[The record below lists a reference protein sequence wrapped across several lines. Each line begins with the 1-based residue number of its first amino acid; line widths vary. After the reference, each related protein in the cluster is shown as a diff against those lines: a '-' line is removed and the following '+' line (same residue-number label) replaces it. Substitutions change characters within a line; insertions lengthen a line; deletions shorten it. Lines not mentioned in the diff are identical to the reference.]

1 MVFKTNLAYAY
12 DEWDYE
18 ESPKNNVVTFRR
30 RESHDIVEAEYG
42 DKDMSKINEKNLGQN
57 KAVILVRVSSR
68 EQKEGYSIDA
78 QLTRL
83 RKYCEQKELEVIKE
97 FVIVE
102 SSTRGEREKFYEMIN
117 FIKKQKETINLVC
130 DKVDRL
136 QRSFKEMP
144 IIDELRRSGKLIL
157 HFFVE
162 GQILDANSNS
172 SQIMAYQMYI
182 MMAESYTNSISD
194 NVKRSF
200 EKMRQEGK
208 ITGTA
213 PIGYLNKN
221 DGRGKTDI
229 ILDPD
234 RAFLVKRIF
243 EEYSTGLYSLKEIR
257 KKTIEWNLKNK
268 TKSNTYLS
276 VSQIDKLL
284 KNKFYYGVATYKGQ
298 DYKHIY
304 PHIID
309 KDLFDK
315 CDDVRNGRHRNRSN
329 TTKTDF
335 IFKGMIKCK
344 NCGCTVTPELKK
356 GKYVYLRPNSKPGC
370 TCKQINETVALKEV
384 EKVLN
389 SMEFPPELLEKLNS
403 ILKNSIE
410 SKNEYSSSLM
420 KKLTADLDKI
430 KIQLDKNRR
439 YLLNESITE
448 NDFKQNKYEL
458 LVEEDNI
465 KAQIAK
471 LNDANDDF
479 EITVKYLLD
488 VASRSYSL
496 FKSSGIDVKRK
507 ILKLVFPNFYLDG
520 QNLSYD
526 IRKPF
531 DLFIKGSTCS
541 INLGRKDSNLRDGW
555 TKTSCLTTW
564 RRPIMSVTFIIL
576 LSKYS
581 LSIIILTSS
590 QKLLILISPTHFFFP
605 KQIMQVK
612 YIRFLNHL
620 LQPSASAY
628 ITLNN

>member
-1 MVFKTNLAYAY
+1 MNYRTNLAYAY
-12 DEWDYE
+12 DEWDYK
-18 ESPKNNVVTFRR
+18 ESHKNNVVAFRR
-30 RESHDIVEAEYG
+30 RESHGIVETHEG
-42 DKDMSKINEKNLGQN
+42 EKSMSRLKMMGGKSN
-57 KAVILVRVSSR
+57 KVVILVRVSSR

-83 RKYCEQKELEVIKE
+83 RKYCEQKGLEVIKE

-221 DGRGKTDI
+221 DGRGKTNI

-356 GKYVYLRPNSKPGC
+356 GKYVYLRPNSKLGC

-389 SMEFPPELLEKLNS
+389 SMEFPPKLLEKLNS

-410 SKNEYSSSLM
+410 SKNEYSQAFLTKLSNDLKSIE
-420 KKLTADLDKI
+420 KKLNRILDLFID
-430 KIQLDKNRR
+430 
-439 YLLNESITE
+439 ESITKTE
-448 NDFKQNKYEL
+448 YDKRKYEL
-458 LVEEDNI
+458 SVQKDNI
-465 KAQIAK
+465 ESQIAK

-531 DLFIKGSTCS
+531 DLFIKGFNHP

-564 RRPIMSVTFIIL
+564 RRPIAFIIIKYKDR
-576 LSKYS
+576 LSRGR
-581 LSIIILTSS
+581 L
-590 QKLLILISPTHFFFP
+590 
-605 KQIMQVK
+605 
-612 YIRFLNHL
+612 
-620 LQPSASAY
+620 
-628 ITLNN
+628 

>member
-1 MVFKTNLAYAY
+1 MNYKSNLAYAY

-18 ESPKNNVVTFRR
+18 ESHKNNVVAFRR
-30 RESHDIVEAEYG
+30 RESHGIVETHEG
-42 DKDMSKINEKNLGQN
+42 EKSMSRLKMMSGKSN
-57 KAVILVRVSSR
+57 KVVILVRVSSR

-83 RKYCEQKELEVIKE
+83 RKYCEQKGLEVIKE

-117 FIKKQKETINLVC
+117 FIKKQKEAINLVC

-229 ILDPD
+229 ILDTD

-356 GKYVYLRPNSKPGC
+356 GKYVYLRPNSKLGC

-389 SMEFPPELLEKLNS
+389 SMEFPPKLLENLNS

-410 SKNEYSSSLM
+410 SKNEYSQAFLTKLSNDLKSIE
-420 KKLTADLDKI
+420 KKLNRILDLFID
-430 KIQLDKNRR
+430 
-439 YLLNESITE
+439 ESITKTE
-448 NDFKQNKYEL
+448 YDKRKYEL
-458 LVEEDNI
+458 SVQKDNI
-465 KAQIAK
+465 ESQIAK

-520 QNLSYD
+520 QDLSYD

-541 INLGRKDSNLRDGW
+541 IILGRKDSNLRDGW

-564 RRPIMSVTFIIL
+564 RRPIAFIIIKYKDR
-576 LSKYS
+576 LSRGR
-581 LSIIILTSS
+581 L
-590 QKLLILISPTHFFFP
+590 
-605 KQIMQVK
+605 
-612 YIRFLNHL
+612 
-620 LQPSASAY
+620 
-628 ITLNN
+628 

>member
-1 MVFKTNLAYAY
+1 MNYRTNLAIKPEY
-12 DEWDYE
+12 WDYE

-83 RKYCEQKELEVIKE
+83 RKYCEQKGLEVIKE

-200 EKMRQEGK
+200 ERMRQEGK

-243 EEYSTGLYSLKEIR
+243 EEYATSLYSMQEIR

-268 TKSNTYLS
+268 TKSDTYLS
-276 VSQIDKLL
+276 VSQIEKIL
-284 KNKFYYGVATYKGQ
+284 KNPFYYGVARYKGKE
-298 DYKHIY
+298 YKHIY
-304 PHIID
+304 PRLID
-309 KDLFDK
+309 KELFEK

-329 TTKTDF
+329 TTKTEF

-356 GKYVYLRPNSKPGC
+356 GKYVYLRPNSKEGC
-370 TCKQINETVALKEV
+370 TCKQINETVALEEV

-389 SMEFPPELLEKLNS
+389 SMVFPKNTLEQLKSTLKNAIEAKSDYSQNYMDKLANDIKSLEKKSDRILNLY
-403 ILKNSIE
+403 I
-410 SKNEYSSSLM
+410 
-420 KKLTADLDKI
+420 D
-430 KIQLDKNRR
+430 
-439 YLLNESITE
+439 ESITKDE
-448 NDFKQNKYEL
+448 YNKKKEEL
-458 LVEEDNI
+458 FVLKDNI
-465 KAQIAK
+465 QAQITK
-471 LNDANDDF
+471 LNEANDDF
-479 EITVKYLLD
+479 EITVEYLLD
-488 VASRSYSL
+488 IASRSYSL

-531 DLFIKGSTCS
+531 DLFIKGSTYP
-541 INLGRKDSNLRDGW
+541 INLGRKDSNLRMPEPKPGALPLGDA
-555 TKTSCLTTW
+555 
-564 RRPIMSVTFIIL
+564 PIFRLRL
-576 LSKYS
+576 L
-581 LSIIILTSS
+581 L
-590 QKLLILISPTHFFFP
+590 
-605 KQIMQVK
+605 
-612 YIRFLNHL
+612 
-620 LQPSASAY
+620 
-628 ITLNN
+628 

>member
-1 MVFKTNLAYAY
+1 MNYRTNLAYAY
-12 DEWDYE
+12 DEWDYK
-18 ESPKNNVVTFRR
+18 ESHKNNVVAFRR
-30 RESHDIVEAEYG
+30 RESHGIVETHEG
-42 DKDMSKINEKNLGQN
+42 EKSMSRLKMMGGKSN
-57 KAVILVRVSSR
+57 KVVILVRVSSR

-83 RKYCEQKELEVIKE
+83 RKYCEQKGLEVIKE

-221 DGRGKTDI
+221 DGRGKTNI

-356 GKYVYLRPNSKPGC
+356 GKYVYLRPNSKLGC

-389 SMEFPPELLEKLNS
+389 SMEFPPKLLEKLNS

-410 SKNEYSSSLM
+410 SKNEYSQAFLTKLSNDLKSIE
-420 KKLTADLDKI
+420 KKLNRILDLFID
-430 KIQLDKNRR
+430 
-439 YLLNESITE
+439 ESITKTE
-448 NDFKQNKYEL
+448 YDKRKYEL
-458 LVEEDNI
+458 SVQKDNI
-465 KAQIAK
+465 ESQIAK

-531 DLFIKGSTCS
+531 DLFIKGFNHP
-541 INLGRKDSNLRDGW
+541 INLGRKDSNLRMPGPKPGALPLGDAP
-555 TKTSCLTTW
+555 LQA
-564 RRPIMSVTFIIL
+564 TFIIL
-576 LSKYS
+576 YGKYL
-581 LSIIILTSS
+581 LSIFII
-590 QKLLILISPTHFFFP
+590 QFP
-605 KQIMQVK
+605 SKI
-612 YIRFLNHL
+612 
-620 LQPSASAY
+620 
-628 ITLNN
+628 

>member
-1 MVFKTNLAYAY
+1 MNYRTNLAYAY
-12 DEWDYE
+12 DEWDYK
-18 ESPKNNVVTFRR
+18 ESHKNNVVAFRR
-30 RESHDIVEAEYG
+30 RESHGIVETHEG
-42 DKDMSKINEKNLGQN
+42 EKSMSRLKMMGGKSN
-57 KAVILVRVSSR
+57 KVVILVRVSSR

-83 RKYCEQKELEVIKE
+83 RKYCEQKGLEVIKE

-221 DGRGKTDI
+221 DGRGKTNI

-356 GKYVYLRPNSKPGC
+356 GKYVYLRPNSKLGC

-389 SMEFPPELLEKLNS
+389 SMEFPPKLLEKLNS

-410 SKNEYSSSLM
+410 SKNEYSQAFLTKLSNDLKSIE
-420 KKLTADLDKI
+420 KKLNRILDLFID
-430 KIQLDKNRR
+430 
-439 YLLNESITE
+439 ESITKTE
-448 NDFKQNKYEL
+448 YDKRKYEL
-458 LVEEDNI
+458 SVQKDNI
-465 KAQIAK
+465 ESQIAK

-531 DLFIKGSTCS
+531 DLFIKGFNHP
-541 INLGRKDSNLRDGW
+541 INLGRKDSNLRMPGPKPGALPLGDAP
-555 TKTSCLTTW
+555 LQA
-564 RRPIMSVTFIIL
+564 TFIIL
-576 LSKYS
+576 YGKYL
-581 LSIIILTSS
+581 LSIFII
-590 QKLLILISPTHFFFP
+590 QFP
-605 KQIMQVK
+605 
-612 YIRFLNHL
+612 
-620 LQPSASAY
+620 
-628 ITLNN
+628 

>member
-1 MVFKTNLAYAY
+1 MNYQTNLAIKPEY
-12 DEWDYE
+12 WDYE
-18 ESPKNNVVTFRR
+18 ESHKNNVVAFRR
-30 RESHDIVEAEYG
+30 RESHGIVETHEG
-42 DKDMSKINEKNLGQN
+42 EKSMSRLKMMGSKSN

-83 RKYCEQKELEVIKE
+83 RKYCEQKGLEVIKE

-221 DGRGKTDI
+221 DGRGKTNI

-234 RAFLVKRIF
+234 RAFLIKRIF

-356 GKYVYLRPNSKPGC
+356 GKYVYLRPNSKLGC

-389 SMEFPPELLEKLNS
+389 SMEFPPKLLEKLNS

-410 SKNEYSSSLM
+410 SKNKYSQAFLTKLSNDLKSIE
-420 KKLTADLDKI
+420 KKLNRILDLFIDESITKTEYDKI
-430 KIQLDKNRR
+430 K
-439 YLLNESITE
+439 
-448 NDFKQNKYEL
+448 YEL
-458 LVEEDNI
+458 SVQKDNI
-465 KAQIAK
+465 ESQIAK

-479 EITVKYLLD
+479 EITVEYLLD

-496 FKSSGIDVKRK
+496 FKSSGIDTKRK

-531 DLFIKGSTCS
+531 DLFIKGFNHP
-541 INLGRKDSNLRDGW
+541 INLGWLDSNQRNGG
-555 TKTSCLTTW
+555 TKNRCLTTW
-564 RRPIMSVTFIIL
+564 RHPITGTFLIL
-576 LSKYS
+576 QPQFY
-581 LSIIILTSS
+581 LSIIFIL
-590 QKLLILISPTHFFFP
+590 FF
-605 KQIMQVK
+605 I
-612 YIRFLNHL
+612 
-620 LQPSASAY
+620 
-628 ITLNN
+628 

>member
-1 MVFKTNLAYAY
+1 
-12 DEWDYE
+12 
-18 ESPKNNVVTFRR
+18 
-30 RESHDIVEAEYG
+30 
-42 DKDMSKINEKNLGQN
+42 
-57 KAVILVRVSSR
+57 
-68 EQKEGYSIDA
+68 
-78 QLTRL
+78 
-83 RKYCEQKELEVIKE
+83 
-97 FVIVE
+97 
-102 SSTRGEREKFYEMIN
+102 
-117 FIKKQKETINLVC
+117 
-130 DKVDRL
+130 
-136 QRSFKEMP
+136 MP

-221 DGRGKTDI
+221 DGRGKTNI

-356 GKYVYLRPNSKPGC
+356 GKYVYLRPNSKLGC

-389 SMEFPPELLEKLNS
+389 SMEFPPKLLEKLNS
-403 ILKNSIE
+403 ILK
-410 SKNEYSSSLM
+410 K
-420 KKLTADLDKI
+420 
-430 KIQLDKNRR
+430 
-439 YLLNESITE
+439 
-448 NDFKQNKYEL
+448 
-458 LVEEDNI
+458 
-465 KAQIAK
+465 
-471 LNDANDDF
+471 
-479 EITVKYLLD
+479 
-488 VASRSYSL
+488 
-496 FKSSGIDVKRK
+496 
-507 ILKLVFPNFYLDG
+507 FY
-520 QNLSYD
+520 
-526 IRKPF
+526 
-531 DLFIKGSTCS
+531 
-541 INLGRKDSNLRDGW
+541 
-555 TKTSCLTTW
+555 
-564 RRPIMSVTFIIL
+564 
-576 LSKYS
+576 
-581 LSIIILTSS
+581 
-590 QKLLILISPTHFFFP
+590 
-605 KQIMQVK
+605 
-612 YIRFLNHL
+612 
-620 LQPSASAY
+620 
-628 ITLNN
+628 

>member
-18 ESPKNNVVTFRR
+18 ASPKNNVVAFRH
-30 RESHDIVEAEYG
+30 RESHDIVETHKGE
-42 DKDMSKINEKNLGQN
+42 KSMSRLKMMDGKSN

-83 RKYCEQKELEVIKE
+83 RKYCEQKGLEVIKE

-144 IIDELRRSGKLIL
+144 IIDELRRSSKLIL

-315 CDDVRNGRHRNRSN
+315 CDDVRNGHHRNRSN

-410 SKNEYSSSLM
+410 SKNEYSQAFLTKLSNDLKSIE
-420 KKLTADLDKI
+420 KKLNRILDLFID
-430 KIQLDKNRR
+430 
-439 YLLNESITE
+439 ESITKNE
-448 NDFKQNKYEL
+448 YDKRKYEL
-458 LVEEDNI
+458 SVQKDNI
-465 KAQIAK
+465 ESQIAK

-520 QNLSYD
+520 QNLSYN

-531 DLFIKGSTCS
+531 DK
-541 INLGRKDSNLRDGW
+541 
-555 TKTSCLTTW
+555 
-564 RRPIMSVTFIIL
+564 
-576 LSKYS
+576 
-581 LSIIILTSS
+581 
-590 QKLLILISPTHFFFP
+590 
-605 KQIMQVK
+605 
-612 YIRFLNHL
+612 
-620 LQPSASAY
+620 
-628 ITLNN
+628 

>member
-1 MVFKTNLAYAY
+1 M
-12 DEWDYE
+12 
-18 ESPKNNVVTFRR
+18 
-30 RESHDIVEAEYG
+30 
-42 DKDMSKINEKNLGQN
+42 
-57 KAVILVRVSSR
+57 
-68 EQKEGYSIDA
+68 
-78 QLTRL
+78 
-83 RKYCEQKELEVIKE
+83 
-97 FVIVE
+97 
-102 SSTRGEREKFYEMIN
+102 
-117 FIKKQKETINLVC
+117 
-130 DKVDRL
+130 
-136 QRSFKEMP
+136 
-144 IIDELRRSGKLIL
+144 
-157 HFFVE
+157 
-162 GQILDANSNS
+162 
-172 SQIMAYQMYI
+172 
-182 MMAESYTNSISD
+182 
-194 NVKRSF
+194 
-200 EKMRQEGK
+200 
-208 ITGTA
+208 
-213 PIGYLNKN
+213 
-221 DGRGKTDI
+221 
-229 ILDPD
+229 
-234 RAFLVKRIF
+234 VKRIF

-356 GKYVYLRPNSKPGC
+356 GKYVYLRPNSKLGC

-389 SMEFPPELLEKLNS
+389 SMEFPPKLLEKLNS

-410 SKNEYSSSLM
+410 SKNEYSQAFLTKLSNDLKSIE
-420 KKLTADLDKI
+420 KKLNRILDLFID
-430 KIQLDKNRR
+430 
-439 YLLNESITE
+439 ESITKTE
-448 NDFKQNKYEL
+448 YDKRKYEL
-458 LVEEDNI
+458 SVQKDNI
-465 KAQIAK
+465 ESQIAK

-531 DLFIKGSTCS
+531 DLFIKGFNHP
-541 INLGRKDSNLRDGW
+541 INLGRKDSNLRMPGPKPGALPLGDAPLSG
-555 TKTSCLTTW
+555 
-564 RRPIMSVTFIIL
+564 TFIIL
-576 LSKYS
+576 FHKY
-581 LSIIILTSS
+581 
-590 QKLLILISPTHFFFP
+590 
-605 KQIMQVK
+605 
-612 YIRFLNHL
+612 
-620 LQPSASAY
+620 
-628 ITLNN
+628 

>member
-1 MVFKTNLAYAY
+1 MNYRTNLAYAY

-18 ESPKNNVVTFRR
+18 ESHKNNVVAFRR
-30 RESHDIVEAEYG
+30 RESHGIVETHEG
-42 DKDMSKINEKNLGQN
+42 EKSMSRLKMMSGKSN
-57 KAVILVRVSSR
+57 KVVILVRVSSR

-83 RKYCEQKELEVIKE
+83 RKYCEQKGLEVIKE

-117 FIKKQKETINLVC
+117 FIKKQKEAINLVC

-229 ILDPD
+229 ILDTD

-356 GKYVYLRPNSKPGC
+356 GKYVYLRPNSKLGC

-389 SMEFPPELLEKLNS
+389 SMEFPPKLLENLNS

-410 SKNEYSSSLM
+410 SKNEYSQAFLTKLSNDLKSIE
-420 KKLTADLDKI
+420 KKLNRILDLYID
-430 KIQLDKNRR
+430 
-439 YLLNESITE
+439 ESITKTE
-448 NDFKQNKYEL
+448 YDKRKYEL
-458 LVEEDNI
+458 SVQKDNI
-465 KAQIAK
+465 ESQIAK

-520 QNLSYD
+520 QDLSYD

-541 INLGRKDSNLRDGW
+541 INLGRKDSNLRMPGPKPGALPLGDAPSLG
-555 TKTSCLTTW
+555 TL
-564 RRPIMSVTFIIL
+564 IIL
-576 LSKYS
+576 VHK
-581 LSIIILTSS
+581 T
-590 QKLLILISPTHFFFP
+590 
-605 KQIMQVK
+605 
-612 YIRFLNHL
+612 
-620 LQPSASAY
+620 
-628 ITLNN
+628 

>member
-1 MVFKTNLAYAY
+1 MNYRTNLAYAY
-12 DEWDYE
+12 DEWDYK
-18 ESPKNNVVTFRR
+18 ESHKNNVVAFRR
-30 RESHDIVEAEYG
+30 RESHGIVETHEG
-42 DKDMSKINEKNLGQN
+42 EKSMSRLKMMGGKSN
-57 KAVILVRVSSR
+57 KVVILVRVSSR

-83 RKYCEQKELEVIKE
+83 RKYCEQKGLEVIKE

-221 DGRGKTDI
+221 DGRGKTNI

-356 GKYVYLRPNSKPGC
+356 GKYVYLRPNSKLGC

-389 SMEFPPELLEKLNS
+389 SMEFPPKLLEKLNS

-410 SKNEYSSSLM
+410 SKNEYSQAFLTKLSNDLKSIE
-420 KKLTADLDKI
+420 KKLNRILDLFID
-430 KIQLDKNRR
+430 
-439 YLLNESITE
+439 ESITKTE
-448 NDFKQNKYEL
+448 YDKRKYEL
-458 LVEEDNI
+458 SVQKDNI
-465 KAQIAK
+465 ESQIAK

-531 DLFIKGSTCS
+531 DLFIKGFNHP
-541 INLGRKDSNLRDGW
+541 INLGRKDSNLRMPGPKPGALPLGDAPLSG
-555 TKTSCLTTW
+555 
-564 RRPIMSVTFIIL
+564 TFIIL
-576 LSKYS
+576 FHKY
-581 LSIIILTSS
+581 
-590 QKLLILISPTHFFFP
+590 
-605 KQIMQVK
+605 
-612 YIRFLNHL
+612 
-620 LQPSASAY
+620 
-628 ITLNN
+628 

>member
-1 MVFKTNLAYAY
+1 MNYKSNLAYAY

-18 ESPKNNVVTFRR
+18 ESHKNNVVAFRR
-30 RESHDIVEAEYG
+30 RESHGIVETHEG
-42 DKDMSKINEKNLGQN
+42 EKSMSRLKMMSGKSN
-57 KAVILVRVSSR
+57 KVVILVRVSSR

-83 RKYCEQKELEVIKE
+83 RKYCEQKGLEVIKE

-117 FIKKQKETINLVC
+117 FIKKQKEAINLVC

-229 ILDPD
+229 ILDTD

-356 GKYVYLRPNSKPGC
+356 GKYVYLRPNSKLGC

-389 SMEFPPELLEKLNS
+389 SMEFPPKLLENLNS

-410 SKNEYSSSLM
+410 SKNEYSQAFLTKLSNDLKSIE
-420 KKLTADLDKI
+420 KKLNRILDLFID
-430 KIQLDKNRR
+430 
-439 YLLNESITE
+439 ESITKTE
-448 NDFKQNKYEL
+448 YDKRKYEL
-458 LVEEDNI
+458 SVQKDNI
-465 KAQIAK
+465 ESQIAK

-531 DLFIKGSTCS
+531 DLFIKRSTYP
-541 INLGRKDSNLRDGW
+541 INLGWKDSNLRNGG
-555 TKTSCLTTW
+555 TKNRCLTTW
-564 RRPIMSVTFIIL
+564 RHPITGYI
-576 LSKYS
+576 
-581 LSIIILTSS
+581 SIIYT
-590 QKLLILISPTHFFFP
+590 K
-605 KQIMQVK
+605 
-612 YIRFLNHL
+612 N
-620 LQPSASAY
+620 
-628 ITLNN
+628 

>member
-1 MVFKTNLAYAY
+1 MNYKSNLAYAY

-18 ESPKNNVVTFRR
+18 ESHKNNVVAFRR
-30 RESHDIVEAEYG
+30 RESHGIVETHEG
-42 DKDMSKINEKNLGQN
+42 EKSMSRLKMMSGKSN
-57 KAVILVRVSSR
+57 KVVILVRVSSR

-83 RKYCEQKELEVIKE
+83 RKYCEQKGLEVIKE

-117 FIKKQKETINLVC
+117 FIKKQKEAINLVC

-229 ILDPD
+229 ILDTD

-356 GKYVYLRPNSKPGC
+356 GKYVYLRPNSKLGC

-389 SMEFPPELLEKLNS
+389 SMEFPPKLLENLNS

-410 SKNEYSSSLM
+410 SKNEYSQAFLTKLSNDLKSIE
-420 KKLTADLDKI
+420 KKLNRILDLFID
-430 KIQLDKNRR
+430 
-439 YLLNESITE
+439 ESITKTE
-448 NDFKQNKYEL
+448 YDKRKYEL
-458 LVEEDNI
+458 SVQKDNI
-465 KAQIAK
+465 ESQIAK

-496 FKSSGIDVKRK
+496 FKSSGIDTKRK

-531 DLFIKGSTCS
+531 DLFIKRSTYP
-541 INLGRKDSNLRDGW
+541 INLGRKDSNLRMPGPKPGALPLGDAPLSG
-555 TKTSCLTTW
+555 
-564 RRPIMSVTFIIL
+564 TFIIL
-576 LSKYS
+576 FHKY
-581 LSIIILTSS
+581 
-590 QKLLILISPTHFFFP
+590 
-605 KQIMQVK
+605 
-612 YIRFLNHL
+612 
-620 LQPSASAY
+620 
-628 ITLNN
+628 

>member
-1 MVFKTNLAYAY
+1 MNYKSNLAYAY

-18 ESPKNNVVTFRR
+18 ESHKNNVVAFRR
-30 RESHDIVEAEYG
+30 RESHGIVETHEG
-42 DKDMSKINEKNLGQN
+42 EKSMSRLKMMSGKSN
-57 KAVILVRVSSR
+57 KVVILVRVSSR

-83 RKYCEQKELEVIKE
+83 RKYCEQKGLEVIKE

-117 FIKKQKETINLVC
+117 FIKKQKEAINLVC

-229 ILDPD
+229 ILDTD

-356 GKYVYLRPNSKPGC
+356 GKYVYLRPNSKLGC

-389 SMEFPPELLEKLNS
+389 SMEFPPKLLENLNS

-410 SKNEYSSSLM
+410 SKNEYSQAFLTKLSNDLKSIE
-420 KKLTADLDKI
+420 KKLNRILDLFID
-430 KIQLDKNRR
+430 
-439 YLLNESITE
+439 ESITKTE
-448 NDFKQNKYEL
+448 YDKRKYEL
-458 LVEEDNI
+458 SVQKDNI
-465 KAQIAK
+465 ESQIAK

-479 EITVKYLLD
+479 EITVKY
-488 VASRSYSL
+488 
-496 FKSSGIDVKRK
+496 
-507 ILKLVFPNFYLDG
+507 
-520 QNLSYD
+520 
-526 IRKPF
+526 
-531 DLFIKGSTCS
+531 
-541 INLGRKDSNLRDGW
+541 
-555 TKTSCLTTW
+555 
-564 RRPIMSVTFIIL
+564 
-576 LSKYS
+576 
-581 LSIIILTSS
+581 
-590 QKLLILISPTHFFFP
+590 
-605 KQIMQVK
+605 
-612 YIRFLNHL
+612 
-620 LQPSASAY
+620 
-628 ITLNN
+628 

>member
-1 MVFKTNLAYAY
+1 MNYRTNLAYAY
-12 DEWDYE
+12 DEWDYK
-18 ESPKNNVVTFRR
+18 ESHKNNVVAFRR
-30 RESHDIVEAEYG
+30 RESHGIVETHEG
-42 DKDMSKINEKNLGQN
+42 EKSMSRLKMMGGKSN
-57 KAVILVRVSSR
+57 KVVILVRVSSR

-83 RKYCEQKELEVIKE
+83 RKYCEQKGLEVIKE

-221 DGRGKTDI
+221 DGRGKTNI

-356 GKYVYLRPNSKPGC
+356 GKYVYLRPNSKLGC

-389 SMEFPPELLEKLNS
+389 LMEFPPKLLEKLNS

-410 SKNEYSSSLM
+410 SKNEYSQAFLTKLSNDLKSIE
-420 KKLTADLDKI
+420 KKLNRILDLFID
-430 KIQLDKNRR
+430 
-439 YLLNESITE
+439 ESITKTE
-448 NDFKQNKYEL
+448 YDKRKYEL
-458 LVEEDNI
+458 SVQKDNI
-465 KAQIAK
+465 ESQIAK

-531 DLFIKGSTCS
+531 DLFIKGFNHP
-541 INLGRKDSNLRDGW
+541 INLGRKDSNLRMPGPKPGALPLGDAPLSG
-555 TKTSCLTTW
+555 
-564 RRPIMSVTFIIL
+564 TFIIL
-576 LSKYS
+576 FHKY
-581 LSIIILTSS
+581 
-590 QKLLILISPTHFFFP
+590 
-605 KQIMQVK
+605 
-612 YIRFLNHL
+612 
-620 LQPSASAY
+620 
-628 ITLNN
+628 